1 MKIDFLWTGG
11 WDSTFRIIQLYNRGL
26 TIQPIY
32 IVDQSRKSH
41 KKEIETIYLL
51 TEQINIRFKNY
62 GGKILPL
69 ELIQKKEIKNSIYLK
84 LVFKLLRKFNKVRIG
99 KQYYWIAC
107 LSHDRKISLEECFI
121 KVNRNSLIPLNETTE
136 IIDETGEI
144 NWIVNPKKMPFLKRQ
159 IFKNM
164 RFPLIYTSKIEM
176 RDFAE
181 KNNFLDLMNKT
192 WFCHESGIEPC
203 GECIPCKQ
211 YIKDGFGNRVK
222 KQSV

>member
-1 MKIDFLWTGG
+1 M
-11 WDSTFRIIQLYNRGL
+11 
-26 TIQPIY
+26 
-32 IVDQSRKSH
+32 
-41 KKEIETIYLL
+41 
-51 TEQINIRFKNY
+51 
-62 GGKILPL
+62 
-69 ELIQKKEIKNSIYLK
+69 
-84 LVFKLLRKFNKVRIG
+84 LRKFGEKKIG
-99 KQYYWIAC
+99 NQYYWIAC
-107 LSHDRKISLEECFI
+107 LSRDRKISLEQCFI

-136 IIDETGEI
+136 IIDETGER
-144 NWIVNPKKMPFLKRQ
+144 NWIVNPKKMPFFKRQ

-164 RFPLIYTSKIEM
+164 RFPLIYISKIEM

-192 WFCHESGIEPC
+192 WFCHKSGIEPC